1 MAVTIKDVARESG
14 VNVSTVSRALNGEYG
29 VHPDTREHV
38 AAVARRLRYRPNR
51 VARGL
56 VTGRSHTL
64 ALVVSD
70 IRNPFFA
77 EVARGAEDA
86 AYRAGYDL
94 VLCNSD
100 LDAEKQMRYA
110 QSLMEKRVD
119 GILMNSVAAL
129 SKKQQEQLAGL
140 GVPIVLLNR
149 AAPRGAFSTVCAD
162 NEAGGALAA
171 EYLLKLGHRKIA
183 HLTGPRH
190 HGNMTER
197 AKGFVARLAAARKP
211 VRPVVLY
218 GKNDFPGG
226 MELARKLMALH
237 PDIAA
242 VFAAS
247 DMMAFGAIRALL
259 EAGRRIPQDVSVMGF
274 DNVELASIVH
284 PPLTT
289 IHQPKYEIGQA
300 AVEIL
305 LRLAGR
311 GEHQAPEHR
320 LFGVALMER
329 QSCASCRA
337 ATRYPLGRERP

>member
-29 VHPDTREHV
+29 VHADTREHV
-38 AAVARRLRYRPNR
+38 VAVAQRLKYRPNR

-86 AYRAGYDL
+86 AYRAGYDML
-94 VLCNSD
+94 LCNSD

-119 GILMNSVAAL
+119 GILMNSVSAL
-129 SKKQQEQLAGL
+129 SKKQQEQLSGL
-140 GVPIVLLNR
+140 GVPTVLLNR
-149 AAPRGAFSTVCAD
+149 TAPRSAFSTVCAE
-162 NEAGGALAA
+162 NEAGGAMAA

-197 AKGFVARLAAARKP
+197 AKGFVARLAAARQP
-211 VRPVVLY
+211 VRPEVLH
-218 GKNDFPGG
+218 GTNDFPGG
-226 MELARKLMALH
+226 VDLARKLMAQN
-237 PDIAA
+237 PDVTAI
-242 VFAAS
+242 FAAS
-247 DMMAFGAIRALL
+247 DMMAFGAIRALM
-259 EAGRRIPQDVSVMGF
+259 EAGRRIPDDVSVMGF

-289 IHQPKYEIGQA
+289 IHQPKYEMGQA

-320 LFGVALMER
+320 VFGVELVER
-329 QSCASCRA
+329 QSCM
-337 ATRYPLGRERP
+337 ERKA